1 MLIIAGW
8 ALIAVGFITTLLV
21 IITAYKSGLPNE
33 IKELKMIKS
42 SGFASEHSTEVKR
55 GNIYREK
62 GIPEANIPRR
72 ERTVSASARE
82 LLKEVEA
89 EREAER
95 IEGAAAARNRAAK
108 PAQFQNRNYE
118 REAARKTS
126 QSRPSPNDTSSTGVL
141 KDTAGTDVLP
151 VKRNVSNVSQGTDVL
166 RMGDA
171 GVQVSAGTD
180 ILFVNGS
187 YNEEN
192 LPQEAEPIQKKTK
205 PDAQYRTDIL
215 TLEAGTDVLNSSGTD
230 ILPSETGTDVLSNNK
245 GTDVL
250 ISDSATDVLNSE
262 SGTDILT
269 NQKDAEGTDI
279 LSSGAPT
286 NTPSF
291 DVGTDLL
298 ESEQGQTCSKPR
310 ERGTDILRES
320 GTEVL
325 CEEAICAKT
334 QCKTDILSSDGSDIL
349 KESGTDILR

>member
-95 IEGAAAARNRAAK
+95 IEGAAAARNRAAN
-108 PAQFQNRNYE
+108 PAQSQNRNYE

-126 QSRPSPNDTSSTGVL
+126 QSRPSLEDTSSTGVL

-151 VKRNVSNVSQGTDVL
+151 VKRNFSNVSQGTDIL

-187 YNEEN
+187 YSEEN
-192 LPQEAEPIQKKTK
+192 LPQETEPIQKNTK
-205 PDAQYRTDIL
+205 PDAQDRTDVL
-215 TLEAGTDVLNSSGTD
+215 TLETGTDILNSSGTD
-230 ILPSETGTDVLSNNK
+230 ILPSETGTDVLSNDK
-245 GTDVL
+245 
-250 ISDSATDVLNSE
+250 
-262 SGTDILT
+262 GTDILR
-269 NQKDAEGTDI
+269 
-279 LSSGAPT
+279 SGAPT

-310 ERGTDILRES
+310 ECGTDILRES

-334 QCKTDILSSDGSDIL
+334 QCKTDILSSDGTDIL